1 MPARRLKKTQAHLEI
16 TAFINLI
23 VVLVPFLLSVS
34 VFTHLAVIDLS
45 LPAQSSDAIAK
56 LDADKPLKL
65 EGKVSKTEWVNPHA
79 WIHIDVEKIDGKT
92 ATGEWMIEGGTP
104 NTLMRRGVSRDT
116 LKIGTEVK
124 VTGYQAK
131 DGSNR
136 ANGRDI
142 TYPDGRKLFLGST
155 GTGAPYEQDAKD
167 GDKGK

>member
-1 MPARRLKKTQAHLEI
+1 MRRHILVGLAAVSLTLAAAPLYAHH
-16 TAFINLI
+16 AF
-23 VVLVPFLLSVS
+23 
-34 VFTHLAVIDLS
+34 
-45 LPAQSSDAIAK
+45 SSEF
-56 LDADKPLKL
+56 DADKPLQL
-65 EGKVSKTEWVNPHA
+65 SGTVSKMEWVNPHA
-79 WIHIDVEKIDGKT
+79 WIHIDVKKPDGQVE
-92 ATGEWMIEGGTP
+92 EWMIEGGTP

-155 GTGAPYEQDAKD
+155 GTGAPYDQEKDADAKD
-167 GDKGK
+167 KK

>member
-1 MPARRLKKTQAHLEI
+1 MLRHTLVGLAAVSLVLAAAPLYAHH
-16 TAFINLI
+16 AF
-23 VVLVPFLLSVS
+23 
-34 VFTHLAVIDLS
+34 
-45 LPAQSSDAIAK
+45 SSEF
-56 LDADKPLKL
+56 DADKPLQL
-65 EGKVSKTEWVNPHA
+65 SGTVSKMEWVNPHA
-79 WIHIDVEKIDGKT
+79 WIHIEVKKPDGQVE
-92 ATGEWMIEGGTP
+92 EWMIEGGTP

-155 GTGAPYEQDAKD
+155 GTGAPYEQDGKD
-167 GDKGK
+167 ADNDKK